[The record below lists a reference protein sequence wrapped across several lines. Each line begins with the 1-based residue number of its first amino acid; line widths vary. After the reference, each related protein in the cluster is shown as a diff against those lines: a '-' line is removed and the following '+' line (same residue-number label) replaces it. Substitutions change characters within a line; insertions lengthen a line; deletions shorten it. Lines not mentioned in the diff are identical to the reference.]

1 MNGYL
6 LPDWPAPVNI
16 RAYTV
21 LRPSNHT
28 LILPSEPVW
37 LNQIHTN
44 TIVDASIGRNAQA
57 DASYTVQSNMVCAV
71 RTADCLPV
79 LITDKKG
86 SVVAAVHAGWKSLC
100 RDIIELTIQKL
111 NKDPN
116 DLLIWLGPAISQ
128 ENYEVGQDVKDFF
141 KEYPE
146 GFQEISGKP
155 GKYLA
160 DLYKLAKL
168 RLTKKLNIAPEN
180 IYGGNFCTYSA
191 PELFH
196 SARRDKDL
204 SGRMVTL
211 IWRI

>member
-6 LPDWPAPVNI
+6 TPDWPAPSNI

-21 LRPSNHT
+21 LRPSHHT

-44 TIVDASIGRNAQA
+44 DIVDASIGRNAKA
-57 DASYTVQSNMVCAV
+57 DASYTSQSNIVCAV

-79 LITDKKG
+79 LITDKRG

-111 NKDPN
+111 NKNPQDI
-116 DLLIWLGPAISQ
+116 LIWLGPAISQ
-128 ENYEVGQDVKDFF
+128 QNYEVGQDMKDFF
-141 KEYPE
+141 PDYPQ
-146 GFQEISGKP
+146 GFQEIPNKP

-160 DLYKLAKL
+160 GLYELAKL
-168 RLTKKLNIAPEN
+168 RLVKKLKIDPKN
-180 IYGGNFCTYSA
+180 IYGGSFCTYSD
-191 PELFH
+191 PTLFH